1 MWAAPAVELASA
13 VVRVTEVIRDRKMPT
28 TQQLW
33 DDYKTRVA
41 HLPVA
46 LDGRRPIKRDSVD
59 LAVLLPERRR
69 VSVNVPWT
77 CSLAQLQARLIL
89 DYDDVFGGC
98 SAALGEDLALEVE
111 WKVASS

>member
-1 MWAAPAVELASA
+1 M
-13 VVRVTEVIRDRKMPT
+13 
-28 TQQLW
+28 
-33 DDYKTRVA
+33 
-41 HLPVA
+41 PVA

-77 CSLAQLQARLIL
+77 CSLAQLQARLSL

-111 WKVASS
+111 GKVASSWRGAIAQCAYTRRPKARFV